1 MRRIAVLVTV
11 AALIAVMMAMT
22 IAPAFAAPSVY
33 RCTDGNS
40 HYLVYEKDVK
50 ETRASGDTCVDTS
63 AL

>member
-33 RCTDGNS
+33 RCTDGNGY
-40 HYLVYEKDVK
+40 YLVYKKDVK
-50 ETRASGDTCVDTS
+50 EIQASGDTCVDTS
-63 AL
+63 TL